1 MPGFYSRKLRSSD
14 AFSRKHSTS
23 CICLHQ
29 EGKSKSYFHNELIS
43 SDSLLVNQK
52 SINYSGS
59 SRSIISDFS
68 EVTITS
74 NGNDRH
80 TPVRRFSRL
89 WRKSL
94 LSSMNSVPDPDQEY
108 MYLCSSKKMI
118 NSGSHETTKRS
129 IRDEYSSYRRRRSP
143 CSSEPSLN
151 RMNIRVSY
159 SEPSFERKT
168 CNSKFTSESNNQPG
182 SFSSRKIETRA
193 GIDLNSDWGYF
204 ADCQHEDNTDVFS
217 SINSTHQIT
226 PEQRQIFKI

>member
-1 MPGFYSRKLRSSD
+1 MPGFYSRKLLRRD
-14 AFSRKHSTS
+14 ASSRKHSTG
-23 CICLHQ
+23 CVCLHQ
-29 EGKSKSYFHNELIS
+29 EGKSKSYFYNELIS
-43 SDSLLVNQK
+43 SGSLIVNQK

-59 SRSIISDFS
+59 SRSIISDSS

-74 NGNDRH
+74 NGNDGH
-80 TPVRRFSRL
+80 TPIRRSSGL

-108 MYLCSSKKMI
+108 MYLCSSKKI
-118 NSGSHETTKRS
+118 FNSGSHEITKRS

-151 RMNIRVSY
+151 RMNSQVSY

-168 CNSKFTSESNNQPG
+168 SNSKFTSESNG
-182 SFSSRKIETRA
+182 KSFPSRKIEIRA

-217 SINSTHQIT
+217 SSNSTHQVT
-226 PEQRQIFKI
+226 SEQRQIFKI